1 MTAESSSKFRWPSDL
16 NTGSDLIGDAT
27 LRYQYGLE
35 LVENSKPIDFTLL
48 SFLGFRKPTG
58 HRSSRR

>member
-27 LRYQYGLE
+27 LRYQYGHE
-35 LVENSKPIDFTLL
+35 LVENSKPGDYTLL
-48 SFLGFRKPTG
+48 S
-58 HRSSRR
+58 